1 MIRKLLIVAFVVSV
15 AANSLAAVAPVID
28 GDNACGGCCRAAARR
43 HEPRLSPSKLC
54 CLTRCGQ
61 PGETQT
67 QDPATLRNERDGKSC
82 SPVVVVLQV
91 AHSIQQLGFHI
102 SPPRSTIESTPIYLR
117 TGTLLI

>member
-28 GDNACGGCCRAAARR
+28 GDNACGGCCSAARR
-43 HEPRLSPSKLC
+43 HEPRMSPSKLC

-67 QDPATLRNERDGKSC
+67 QDPATLKNERDSKSC

-91 AHSIQQLGFHI
+91 AHSIRQLGFHI
-102 SPPRSTIESTPIYLR
+102 SPARSTIESTPIYLR
-117 TGTLLI
+117 TGSLLI